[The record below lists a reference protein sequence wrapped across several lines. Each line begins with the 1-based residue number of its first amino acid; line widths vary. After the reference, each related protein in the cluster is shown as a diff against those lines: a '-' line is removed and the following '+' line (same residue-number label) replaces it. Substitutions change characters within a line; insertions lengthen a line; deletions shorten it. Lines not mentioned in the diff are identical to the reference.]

1 MRRCRILKN
10 SWNTVWSDQ
19 GYMKLG
25 KGTGSKKGICG
36 VNMQPVYATAT
47 KGPPPAPGPPVTIR
61 YRACFWLMQQRRRL

>member
-1 MRRCRILKN
+1 
-10 SWNTVWSDQ
+10 
-19 GYMKLG
+19 MKLG